1 MKEPIREIEVKPRSG
16 WPMLWFTLLGEP
28 LAIILL
34 IWSLSAM
41 NPYLADFYADR
52 NHENSAQDSKNKP
65 PLEDDFIKEKQKVVK
80 AVVKNL
86 GSEHPF
92 FLTSVIVAFVLFEVG
107 WFINLFG
114 FMIINPNEARVLQLF
129 GTYVGTAKEVGFFH
143 VNPFYTKRRVS
154 LRVQT
159 FETGLQESGE
169 TKNTAGQ
176 VIHATQRQRLPSKVN
191 DRDGTPIEIA
201 AVVVWRVVN
210 PAEAVFQVDQ
220 FEDFVHIQSDSAL
233 RSLASQYS
241 YDNPDDQEHSLRGH
255 TAEVA
260 DRLQAEI
267 QERVALAG
275 VKIEEARISYLAYA
289 PEIAAAMLQRQ
300 QAGALIAARARIVEG
315 AVSMVEHALD
325 MLSEKKIVELDSERK
340 AAMVSNLLVVLCG
353 HSVPQPVLNTGTIHQ

>member
-1 MKEPIREIEVKPRSG
+1 MKQPIHEIEVKARSG
-16 WPMLWFTLLGEP
+16 WPMLWLVLISQP
-28 LAIILL
+28 LAILVF

-41 NPYLADFYADR
+41 NPLLSGFYANQHAMGRD
-52 NHENSAQDSKNKP
+52 AGT
-65 PLEDDFIKEKQKVVK
+65 
-80 AVVKNL
+80 L
-86 GSEHPF
+86 GSEHPY
-92 FLTSVIVAFVLFEVG
+92 FLAFAIVSFVLFELC
-107 WFINLFG
+107 WFIWLFG

-129 GTYVGTAKEVGFFH
+129 GTYVGTVRDVGFFH
-143 VNPFYTKRRVS
+143 VNPFFTKRRVS

-169 TKNTAGQ
+169 TKNAMGQ
-176 VIHATQRQRLPSKVN
+176 VVQTTQRQRLPSKVN

-210 PAEAVFQVDQ
+210 PAQAVFQVDQ
-220 FEDFVHIQSDSAL
+220 FEEFVQIQSDSAL
-233 RSLASQYS
+233 RSMASQYS

-255 TAEVA
+255 TVEVA
-260 DRLQAEI
+260 ERLEKEI

-275 VKIEEARISYLAYA
+275 VHIEEARISYLAYA

-300 QAGALIAARARIVEG
+300 QAGALIAARAKIVEG
-315 AVSMVEHALD
+315 AVSMVEHALE
-325 MLSEKKIVELDSERK
+325 MLNEKKLVELDAERK